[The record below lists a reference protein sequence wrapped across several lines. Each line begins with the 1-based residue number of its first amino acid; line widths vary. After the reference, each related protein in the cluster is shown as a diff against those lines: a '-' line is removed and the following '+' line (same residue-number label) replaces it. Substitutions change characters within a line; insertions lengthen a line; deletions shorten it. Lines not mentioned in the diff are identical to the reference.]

1 MTLLSQLPYLNECV
15 VTAHMPLVRNMSG
28 LIISGLPTEELEVN
42 PSLGIYI
49 KYVAQSLVI
58 SSRLA
63 KFWNSRK
70 EKYSLFS
77 SC

>member
-1 MTLLSQLPYLNECV
+1 MTLLSQLPYSNEGAAA
-15 VTAHMPLVRNMSG
+15 AHLPLVRDMSG
-28 LIISGLPTEELEVN
+28 LIISSLQAEELEVN

-63 KFWNSRK
+63 K
-70 EKYSLFS
+70 L
-77 SC
+77 